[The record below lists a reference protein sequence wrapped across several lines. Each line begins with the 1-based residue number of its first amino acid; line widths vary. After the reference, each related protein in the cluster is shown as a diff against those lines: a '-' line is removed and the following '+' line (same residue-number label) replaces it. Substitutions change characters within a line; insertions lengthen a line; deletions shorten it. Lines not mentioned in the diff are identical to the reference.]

1 MHFAIVDDEP
11 GILKQVPA
19 LIRQFS
25 PNVKIEADVF
35 SSASA
40 FLNAY
45 AAQKY
50 DALFLDIDLP
60 DMDGFALAAHLRRQG
75 DLIPIVYITARDDL
89 MIQAF
94 RYKALGFVRK
104 QFLEG
109 ELPYALSTIMSEL
122 HKKDDMDD
130 RIEIT
135 ETRSEGGHTYRLCIN
150 SIMYIQNF
158 RHNVT
163 IHMCDGSAIT
173 VRSSLSYFSEHACF
187 RYFAAISAGIIVN
200 LALVELT
207 KDAVCFSSG
216 ELLHISRRRI
226 SSVRAAYQ
234 EYIKEA
240 MIRSQ
245 S

>member
-1 MHFAIVDDEP
+1 MAQMVCKDQ
-11 GILKQVPA
+11 ILGRFLFICCPYCIFRITLVN
-19 LIRQFS
+19 IC
-25 PNVKIEADVF
+25 NVWYNRGTKGVGRTCI
-35 SSASA
+35 
-40 FLNAY
+40 
-45 AAQKY
+45 
-50 DALFLDIDLP
+50 
-60 DMDGFALAAHLRRQG
+60 LRSW
-75 DLIPIVYITARDDL
+75 T
-89 MIQAF
+89 MNQAF

-135 ETRSEGGHTYRLCIN
+135 ETRSEGGHTYRLCVN

-207 KDAVCFSSG
+207 RDAVCFSSG